1 MMIISCLSAT
11 TFCTDDASQIAK
23 PAYCF
28 FALFP
33 STPIFSMNFCVL
45 AHFLT
50 LPMGNFFRN
59 SADLLDS
66 PNLKSSATF
75 TFAPEYWAAMSALY
89 ARKFSG

>member
-1 MMIISCLSAT
+1 
-11 TFCTDDASQIAK
+11 
-23 PAYCF
+23 
-28 FALFP
+28 
-33 STPIFSMNFCVL
+33 
-45 AHFLT
+45 
-50 LPMGNFFRN
+50 MGNFFRN